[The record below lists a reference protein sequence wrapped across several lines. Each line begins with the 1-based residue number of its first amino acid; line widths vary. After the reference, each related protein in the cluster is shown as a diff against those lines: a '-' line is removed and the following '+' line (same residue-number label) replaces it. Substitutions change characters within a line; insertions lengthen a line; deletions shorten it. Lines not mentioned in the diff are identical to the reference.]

1 MMKRALKITGIL
13 AGLLVIMLLILLGRV
28 DNTPYFDAPYYD
40 ATIHRLES
48 AVANQRISKGQVFL
62 GFSKVNIT
70 PSESQVMSFT
80 EEDIPLAGYGKREGA
95 PATGVHDSLYIKALA
110 VRVSDQTMVLVG
122 VDLLIM
128 PPNIV
133 EKVDSILSISGQITR
148 DQIFYTATHTHASVG
163 GWSSNYVGRSF
174 AGEPNPELVDWLAE
188 KFALAVTEAIKK
200 MEPGRIGHG
209 VFDASDLVRNRL
221 LGEKGR
227 EHGAFHFLLA
237 ETNSE
242 EKALVG
248 FFDAHATTLGGDNMT
263 FSADY
268 PGYWYQRL
276 TSAGIDLPV
285 FCAGSVGSHGPETE
299 GEGFEKPEFLGE
311 ELGRRVIAELGNVQL
326 KDSIAVSS
334 LNLVMDLPEFH
345 IRISDG
351 IRLAPFLAQ
360 KLFPPLGEVR
370 LQTLMLGDF
379 ILTTTPADFSG
390 ELAIYHED
398 ELDVRGYSSVI
409 SSFNGG
415 YIGYLL
421 PAKYYHYREYESM
434 VMSWFGP
441 NMGPY
446 MDEMI
451 TRMTLSVAPEKQ

>member
-13 AGLLVIMLLILLGRV
+13 AGLLVIMLLILLRRV

-48 AVANQRISKGQVFL
+48 AVANQRVSKGQVFL

-70 PSESQVMSFT
+70 PAEAQVMSFT
-80 EEDIPLAGYGKREGA
+80 EENIPLAGYGKREGA
-95 PATGVHDSLYIKALA
+95 PATGVHDSLYIKAIA
-110 VRVSDQTMVLVG
+110 VRVADQKVVLVAA
-122 VDLLIM
+122 DLLII

-133 EKVDSILSISGQITR
+133 EKVDSILNLERPVSR

-188 KFALAVTEAIKK
+188 KFAWAVTEAIKK

-237 ETNSE
+237 ETHSG
-242 EKALVG
+242 EKALAG
-248 FFDAHATTLGGDNMT
+248 FFDAHATTLGGDNMS

-268 PGYWYQRL
+268 PGYWYQSL

-285 FCAGSVGSHGPETE
+285 FCAGSVGSHGPEAE
-299 GEGFEKPEFLGE
+299 GKGFEKPEFLGT
-311 ELGRRVIAELGNVQL
+311 ELARRVVLEWENVQL
-326 KDSIAVSS
+326 KDSISLSS
-334 LNLVMDLPEFH
+334 LNLVMDLPEFQ

-351 IRLAPFLAQ
+351 FRLTPFLAQ
-360 KLFPPLGEVR
+360 RLFPPLGEVR
-370 LQTLMLGDF
+370 LQTLRLGDF

-390 ELAIYHED
+390 ELAIYHEN
-398 ELDVRGYSSVI
+398 ELELRGYASVI

-421 PAKYYHYREYESM
+421 PAKYYHYQEYESM

-451 TRMTLSVAPEKQ
+451 TRMTLLITPEKQ